1 MVKEIRMTQNLTLDL
16 VTAKGGFSTAG
27 LVRKVV
33 KWGEGNEAIVWVRP
47 HSFAIIANNYADME
61 HGERVARNIAA
72 SICNEDGSPIFS
84 WKDITGEAVEG
95 RGALCEELVLELV
108 LAIGQVNQKKTSST
122 PKTNSGV
129 NSFSQ
134 ESADEQSQKQKKE

>member
-1 MVKEIRMTQNLTLDL
+1 MQNLTLDL
-16 VTAKGGFSTAG
+16 ITAKGGFSTAG
-27 LVRKVV
+27 LTRKVV

-47 HSFAIIANNYADME
+47 HSIALTVNNYIDMDDS
-61 HGERVARNIAA
+61 ERVAKNIAA

-95 RGALCEELVLELV
+95 RGALCEELVVQLV
-108 LAIGQVNQKKTSST
+108 IAVSEANQKKTSST
-122 PKTNSGV
+122 PKMNSGA
-129 NSFSQ
+129 NSSSQ